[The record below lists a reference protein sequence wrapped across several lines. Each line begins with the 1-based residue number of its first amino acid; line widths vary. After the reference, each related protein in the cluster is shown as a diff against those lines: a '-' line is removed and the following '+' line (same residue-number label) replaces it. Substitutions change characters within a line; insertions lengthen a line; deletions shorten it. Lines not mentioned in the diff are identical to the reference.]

1 MLFKLLF
8 SMQTISPFSTS
19 LTNFAPI
26 MSNAQVSEANIYDLF
41 NFPITKGLIPNGS
54 LTPIRVFWVKKTS
67 AYAPWI
73 WKRASII
80 LSIFR
85 SLFDFAISWIIV
97 SVSEVL

>member
-1 MLFKLLF
+1 MYSKTHGLCFFAGKGLMLFNSLF

-54 LTPIRVFWVKKTS
+54 LTPIRVF
-67 AYAPWI
+67 
-73 WKRASII
+73 
-80 LSIFR
+80 
-85 SLFDFAISWIIV
+85 
-97 SVSEVL
+97 